1 MNQKREVVREVSQ
14 ANHPSCIPSV
24 YAGFRAKRE
33 VGRFS
38 DLKGSN
44 STPFWQKKYFL
55 VLLLSE
61 QLYYAGHLVGD
72 ADLLGAFGK
81 AFQIKWPA

>member
-14 ANHPSCIPSV
+14 ANLPSCIPSV
-24 YAGFRAKRE
+24 YAGFR